1 MIILDTVEELETN
14 LEDALLK
21 IENIAALVLEK
32 KLDTYEGF
40 MKSEK
45 YKNEI
50 IEIGNKLK
58 KLGIDITTRVS

>member
-1 MIILDTVEELETN
+1 LIILDTVEELETN

>member
-1 MIILDTVEELETN
+1 MLDTVEELETN